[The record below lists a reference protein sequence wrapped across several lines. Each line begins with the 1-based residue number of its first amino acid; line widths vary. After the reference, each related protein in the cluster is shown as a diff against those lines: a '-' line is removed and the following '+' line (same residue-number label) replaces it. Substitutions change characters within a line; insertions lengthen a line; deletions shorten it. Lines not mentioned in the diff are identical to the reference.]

1 MRIRRGEE
9 DEVGGG
15 GGGEGEGGGGGGDVL
30 SRRREVW
37 DISRVGAL
45 QLIRTIRTDQ
55 AKR

>member
-15 GGGEGEGGGGGGDVL
+15 GGGGGEGDVL